1 MRRAMAMGI
10 AIMTAHCSGSCGHEA
25 ATSGATP
32 PPPPSG
38 ATEPPLPSGATE
50 PPSPSV
56 SEGIPALAARLEAL
70 RLGGRRDVPYRP
82 PQPEEESAYTEW
94 VIAVTRAAS
103 AGETPTAPPPPGFA
117 LERVHDVWLLAE
129 EADSRRGAGAVAVRI
144 GGAAPVLVEAPHTF
158 FDMGTLP
165 IALAAFDAGRCRALL
180 VNTVHRHAA
189 GGGDTG
195 AGEDDGGGFVSD
207 VAHAPS
213 SFFLAAHRAL
223 LGLAPAPATV
233 QIHGFADQNAPGAG
247 VILSAAGSS
256 APLDGVADR
265 LRAVVGDGVRRYP
278 AEVSVLGGLKNVQ
291 AVASRTAG
299 APFLHVEISR
309 TLRDRLAGDDALRRR
324 AGAALVFATAP

>member
-1 MRRAMAMGI
+1 MRRAMLMGI
-10 AIMTAHCSGSCGHEA
+10 AIMTMTAHCSGSCGHEA

-32 PPPPSG
+32 PP
-38 ATEPPLPSGATE
+38 LPSGATE
-50 PPSPSV
+50 PLPP

-82 PQPEEESAYTEW
+82 PQPEEELAYTEW
-94 VIAVTRAAS
+94 VTAVTRAAI
-103 AGETPTAPPPPGFA
+103 AGETPTAAPPPGFA

-129 EADSRRGAGAVAVRI
+129 EADGRRGAGAVAVRI
-144 GGAAPVLVEAPHTF
+144 GGAAPALVEAPHTF

-233 QIHGFADQNAPGAG
+233 QIHGFADHNAPGAG
-247 VILSAAGSS
+247 VILSASGSS

-291 AVASRTAG
+291 AAASRTAG

-309 TLRDRLAGDDALRRR
+309 TLRDRLAADDALRRR
-324 AGAALVFATAP
+324 AGAALVFATEP

>member
-25 ATSGATP
+25 ASSGATP
-32 PPPPSG
+32 PPLPSG
-38 ATEPPLPSGATE
+38 ATEPPLPS
-50 PPSPSV
+50 V
-56 SEGIPALAARLEAL
+56 SEGSPALAARLEVL
-70 RLGGRRDVPYRP
+70 RQGGRRDVPYRP
-82 PQPEEESAYTEW
+82 PQPEEELEYEQW
-94 VIAVTRAAS
+94 VIAVMRAAT
-103 AGETPTAPPPPGFA
+103 AGETPTAAPPPGFA

-129 EADSRRGAGAVAVRI
+129 EADHRRGAGAVAVRI

-189 GGGDTG
+189 GGGDEG
-195 AGEDDGGGFVSD
+195 ASEDEGGAVSD

-233 QIHGFADQNAPGAG
+233 QIHGFADHSARGAD
-247 VILSAAGSS
+247 VILSASGSS
-256 APLDGVADR
+256 AALDGVAER
-265 LRAVVGDGVRRYP
+265 LRAVLGDGVRRYP
-278 AEVSVLGGLKNVQ
+278 AEVAVLGGLTNVE
-291 AVASRTAG
+291 AAASRAAG

-309 TLRDRLAGDDALRRR
+309 TLRDRLVSDDALRRR
-324 AGAALVFATAP
+324 AGAALVLATAP